1 MAFNATTT
9 EGRAALDWLRRR
21 KASLERARQPHEAKW
36 REVMQYFEPTYG
48 RSIDWQ
54 EDMNAKHGV
63 RGDERIFNSHVR
75 HLVERLSAGLH
86 SGITNPAREWFRLAP
101 RNKSGRT
108 SSGREYLGRATE
120 ALQGAMAGSNVYPA
134 LDQMYGQLAV
144 FGTAA
149 ALLVPD
155 DETVMR
161 LIVLDAGAYWVSENR
176 RDVVDTLLRR
186 TSYTVEQI
194 AQEYG
199 VENLSG
205 QVRDLHE
212 RGELDRP
219 MTVWNYIAPFD
230 AVPEAF
236 RAELPQGDDAPQ
248 FVSVHFIPGGVFSG
262 VGEMNVLAVRGFW
275 YCPILCPRWRA
286 LPGSAYGVGVCEVAL
301 GDSKEL
307 QALEV
312 AKMRLVENEADPAM
326 AAPESMR
333 GKPIDTG
340 PGGLTFYTEL
350 LGAGGMGGNIPVQR
364 LFETRESIEVVL
376 KAIEDLTYRLDRE
389 CYADLFAMM
398 INLDARQGSRE
409 MTAAEVSELANE
421 KVTLLGPILMR
432 LNSGLLDPL
441 VNAAFA
447 ICFDRAQDELE
458 MTGEDRTGLTDYPEG
473 LLGEDFSIEYQSSI
487 HVAQQSA
494 TRLNGLVQLQQY
506 AAGLMQIDPQV
517 IDALD
522 TDKMMQI
529 GAEAMHE
536 FGCVRAPKDI
546 QTIREGRAAQQE
558 QQMRMAQ
565 EAQALDAEKA
575 RSEIAKNIAQTQ
587 QAAGANAFRQGGLV
601 A

>member
-1 MAFNATTT
+1 MAFNASTT
-9 EGRAALDWLRRR
+9 EGRAALDWLKRR
-21 KASLERARQPHEAKW
+21 KKSLENARQPHEGKW

-54 EDMNAKHGV
+54 DDMNARHGK
-63 RGDERIFNSHVR
+63 RGDDKIFNSHVR
-75 HLVERLSAGLH
+75 HLVERLAAGLH

-101 RNKSGRT
+101 RNKAGRT
-108 SSGREYLGRATE
+108 GAGRAYLGRATE
-120 ALQGAMAGSNVYPA
+120 ALQSAMAGSNVYPA

-155 DETVMR
+155 EEAIMR
-161 LIVLDAGAYWVSENR
+161 LIVLDAGAFWVSENR

-199 VENLSG
+199 VENLEGEARSLY
-205 QVRDLHE
+205 D
-212 RGELDRP
+212 RGELERP
-219 MTVWNYIAPFD
+219 MTVWNYIAPWE
-230 AVPEAF
+230 AVPDAF
-236 RAELPQGDDAPQ
+236 KADLPQGDDAPEY
-248 FVSVHFIPGGVFSG
+248 VSIHFLPGGSFG
-262 VGEMNVLAVRGFW
+262 TGELGILAVRGFW

-409 MTAAEVSELANE
+409 MTAAEVNELANE

-441 VNAAFA
+441 VQAAFA

-458 MTGEDRTGLTDYPEG
+458 MTGEDRSGLTGYPDG
-473 LLGEDFSIEYQSSI
+473 LLGEDFNIEYKSSI
-487 HVAQQSA
+487 HLAQQIA
-494 TRLNGLVQLQQY
+494 TSLNGIVQLQQHV
-506 AAGLMQIDPQV
+506 GLLAQLDPQV
-517 IDALD
+517 IDGLD
-522 TDKMMQI
+522 TDGLLQDI
-529 GAEAMHE
+529 AEACDRT
-536 FGCVRAPKDI
+536 GRVRSPKDI

-565 EAQALDAEKA
+565 EAQALDAEKTRA
-575 RSEIAKNIAQTQ
+575 EIQKTLAQTQ
-587 QAAGANAFRQGGLV
+587 QASGANAFWQGGLV